1 MQNTVHYLFGFMFAL
16 IALLFVALVQTMTP
30 APTALSDEWEPEPV
44 RDDRPMRSCLN
55 CEE

>member
-16 IALLFVALVQTMTP
+16 IALLFVALAQTP